1 MSNKTL
7 ARRYALALVSLGKE
21 ANCLAELADS
31 LDRFSLALQEGNKM
45 LYRVLSNPAIPPE
58 EKKNVVRE
66 VAKVLSLHE
75 YATNT
80 MLLLLERER
89 LAIVPALVISFTEM
103 ADKLLNRL
111 RAVVTSAQALN
122 PEEQA
127 SLKNTLSQA
136 HSVPLENLFVRF
148 EVNQELIG
156 GVVAKVGDRIY
167 DASVR
172 RTLNDLQQILTQ

>member
-21 ANCLAELADS
+21 ANCLAELSES
-31 LDRFSLALQEGNKM
+31 LDRFSNALQEGNK
-45 LYRVLSNPAIPPE
+45 LLQRALSNPAIPIN
-58 EKKNVVRE
+58 EKQNVVRE
-66 VAKVLSLHE
+66 VAQVLSLHP

-89 LAIVPALVISFTEM
+89 LAIVPSLVISFTEM

-111 RAVVTSAQALN
+111 RAVVTSAQTLN
-122 PEEQA
+122 TEEQD
-127 SLKNTLSQA
+127 SLKTTLSQA
-136 HSVPLENLFVRF
+136 HSIPLENLFIRF
-148 EVNQELIG
+148 EVNPELIG
-156 GVVAKVGDRIY
+156 GVIAKVGDRIY